1 MLELRHVS
9 KVYSI
14 GKDTVTA
21 LQSVNFS
28 LGRGDFVI
36 IRGPSGSGK
45 STLLN
50 ILGLLDSPSTGTVLL
65 NGQTITYEDYDKLA
79 IIRSRSI
86 SFIFQAFN
94 LNPVLTLEENVM
106 VPLMIRD
113 DISKQEKKSRVAEWV
128 ENTGLTAFRRHRPDE
143 LSGGQRQRVAI
154 ARAMVTNPEL
164 VIADEPTAN
173 LDSQTSKKILEL
185 MRKLNEEKSTA
196 FIFATHDPLLDS
208 FARSVYHMQD
218 GALHKAEDKPNS
230 IA

>member
-1 MLELRHVS
+1 MLELRNVS

-21 LQSVNFS
+21 LQSVDFK
-28 LGRGDFVI
+28 LDRGDFVI

-50 ILGLLDSPSTGTVLL
+50 ILGLLDAPSTGTVLL
-65 NGQTITYEDYDKLA
+65 NGQTISYEDYDRLA
-79 IIRSRSI
+79 VIRSRSI

-106 VPLMIRD
+106 VPLMIRA
-113 DISKQEKKSRVAEWV
+113 DISKEEKRRRVAEWV
-128 ENTGLTAFRRHRPDE
+128 EHTGLTPYRRHRPDE

-154 ARAMVTNPEL
+154 ARAMVSNPEL

-185 MRKLNEEKSTA
+185 MKNLNQEKSTA
-196 FIFATHDPLLDS
+196 FIFATHDPLLDG
-208 FARSVYHMQD
+208 FARSIFRMQD
-218 GALHKAEDKPNS
+218 GVLAES
-230 IA
+230 SLGEA